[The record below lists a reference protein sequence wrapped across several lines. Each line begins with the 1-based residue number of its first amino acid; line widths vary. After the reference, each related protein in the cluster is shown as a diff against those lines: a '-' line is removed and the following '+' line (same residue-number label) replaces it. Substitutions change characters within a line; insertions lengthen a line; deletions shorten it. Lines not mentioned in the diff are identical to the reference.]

1 VSQSAIRKTFAP
13 VKKLL
18 PAWLSNPIRNSL
30 TAILT
35 PILYSVRTGHFR
47 SSLKMA
53 AVSRHG
59 EPIPW
64 YTYASLDFLSA
75 RNYTGKT
82 ILEFGGGQST
92 LWWSARAKHIVTFE
106 GKKDWYDHIAS
117 SLPAN
122 VELHYVEKTAPIT
135 DGAQVTQIL
144 STKTSAQYDVVVI
157 DGLTRS
163 QLIDIACE
171 RLAPDGIIICDNSEG
186 YGFYEG
192 FKDKGLDRVDFFG
205 NAPGVVLPHCTSI
218 YFKSTSFVFSPS
230 IPIDLPT

>member
-1 VSQSAIRKTFAP
+1 MSQFAIRKTFAP

-18 PAWLSNPIRNSL
+18 PAWLSNPIHNGL

-35 PILYSVRTGHFR
+35 PILYSLRTGHFR

-64 YTYASLDFLSA
+64 YTYSSLDFLSA

-92 LWWSARAKHIVTFE
+92 LWWSARAKHVVTFE
-106 GKKDWYDHIAS
+106 GKKDWYDRIAPG
-117 SLPAN
+117 LPAN
-122 VELHYVEKTAPIT
+122 VELHYIQKNTPST
-135 DGAQVTQIL
+135 DGAQVAQIL
-144 STKTSAQYDVVVI
+144 STKTSDRYDVIVI
-157 DGLTRS
+157 DGLNRS
-163 QLIDIACE
+163 QMIDIACE
-171 RLAPDGIIICDNSEG
+171 RLATDGIILCDNSEG

-205 NAPGVVLPHCTSI
+205 NAPGVVLPHCTSL
-218 YFKSTSFVFSPS
+218 YFRSRSFVFDPT
-230 IPIDLPT
+230 IPIHLPT